1 MKPNSTKGLT
11 ATLSALALV
20 ATGCGGGSTTSAPA
34 VDPTASL
41 DEIDTSDELDGV
53 VPLPTTVDDRIR
65 AVFDKYAHLDA
76 PSGERVHFLGQP
88 GVSDERLFRV
98 KAVFEQLVTAA
109 PGTSL
114 GADKRGVLDAV
125 AALDTT
131 IVVVEEQQA
140 FDLSD
145 AMVASFTQ
153 LFDGL
158 YASVDCST
166 VVQEGSPEYLLP
178 DPAIDG
184 TLLET
189 SGILLRFG
197 LGATVPDFAEALTLA
212 RLHAESQGLYRPV
225 AGQQQGQADADYL
238 GLILSVYYG
247 VWGHDPSGQGTSG
260 GSGEYDFC
268 DRSTLQAGDPGALAL
283 IESFFA
289 PSQAFPAYLASSFSG
304 TFEMQF
310 DPALAYTHRSRYLER
325 AGFRGDITGRINGNE
340 LDNTFLGGDLADQ
353 FEGRGGADRIEGDRG
368 ADEAFFTG
376 LSSEYTIVAVDSTVT
391 RVTDTVPGRDGADDV
406 RQVTRLHF
414 SDQII
419 DL

>member
-1 MKPNSTKGLT
+1 M
-11 ATLSALALV
+11 
-20 ATGCGGGSTTSAPA
+20 
-34 VDPTASL
+34 DPTASL

-212 RLHAESQGLYRPV
+212 RLH
-225 AGQQQGQADADYL
+225 ADYL